1 MLMQHVPHRGRHAMR
16 YFGLLS
22 PRAKAQLWAGVFLLL
37 NQQQRPRVLE
47 MLGSRGV
54 SVNEIG
60 PVCFGTES
68 PITRYALSDNQK

>member
-1 MLMQHVPHRGRHAMR
+1 MGFPLVVV
-16 YFGLLS
+16 S
-22 PRAKAQLWAGVFLLL
+22 
-37 NQQQRPRVLE
+37 RVLK

-68 PITRYALSDNQK
+68 PISPYALSDNQK

>member
-1 MLMQHVPHRGRHAMR
+1 MVKQ
-16 YFGLLS
+16 S
-22 PRAKAQLWAGVFLLL
+22 
-37 NQQQRPRVLE
+37 VLE

>member
-1 MLMQHVPHRGRHAMR
+1 MKQAFRLWG
-16 YFGLLS
+16 FS
-22 PRAKAQLWAGVFLLL
+22 PVVVG
-37 NQQQRPRVLE
+37 RVLE

-60 PVCFGTES
+60 PACFGTES

>member
-1 MLMQHVPHRGRHAMR
+1 LSLSGEAGFPSFEFSPVVVGRG
-16 YFGLLS
+16 
-22 PRAKAQLWAGVFLLL
+22 
-37 NQQQRPRVLE
+37 LE

-60 PVCFGTES
+60 PACFGTES

>member
-1 MLMQHVPHRGRHAMR
+1 VK
-16 YFGLLS
+16 
-22 PRAKAQLWAGVFLLL
+22 KAFHLGDSLRWMGG
-37 NQQQRPRVLE
+37 RVLE